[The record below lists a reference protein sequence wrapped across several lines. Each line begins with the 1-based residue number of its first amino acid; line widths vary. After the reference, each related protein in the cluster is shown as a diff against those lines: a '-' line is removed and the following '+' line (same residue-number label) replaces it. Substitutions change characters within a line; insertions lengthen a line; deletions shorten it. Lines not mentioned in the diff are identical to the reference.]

1 MQDKNEKFDFVI
13 IDCFNM
19 SMKNLSLR
27 QLIHQALIIGIK
39 ETSLTSEEIQLFANG
54 NIGGVILF
62 DRNIESS
69 QQLHSLICHI
79 QELALKS
86 PDQKPMFIAID
97 MEGGRVQRLQK
108 PFTIWPAMQKLGK
121 LNSPPLAFDF
131 ALALG
136 KELKAIGINTNLAPC
151 LDVLTHPE
159 NQVIGDRAL
168 GDRPDIVE
176 RLGSAIIRGFIKAD
190 ILACGKHFPGHGHTL
205 ADSHKQLP
213 ITDISIEELENIH
226 LPPFKKAFRTKLRLL
241 MTSHIKYSKLDPD
254 WPATLSEKIL
264 KELACGKMGYK
275 NLIISDDLDMRA
287 LRDHWSVEDIAVQAI
302 KAGCNLLLYGNDLE
316 SWHLAADTIEK
327 AVLNGQITKEQI
339 IENHQRIIDLKNE
352 TLIPFKTS
360 NYEDA
365 LQVIGQKSNQA
376 LSQSVDPS

>member
-1 MQDKNEKFDFVI
+1 
-13 IDCFNM
+13 M

-39 ETSLTSEEIQLFANG
+39 ETSLTSEEIQLFANE

-62 DRNIESS
+62 DRNIESP
-69 QQLHSLICHI
+69 QQLHSLIGHI
-79 QELALKS
+79 QELAFKS

-108 PFTIWPAMQKLGK
+108 PFTIWPAMQKLGE

-168 GDRPDIVE
+168 GDRPGIVE
-176 RLGSAIIRGFIKAD
+176 QLGSAIIRGFIKAD

-213 ITDISIEELENIH
+213 ITDISIEELEKIH

-241 MTSHIKYSKLDPD
+241 MTSHIKYSKIDPD

-264 KELACGKMGYK
+264 KELACSEMGYK

-287 LRDHWSVEDIAVQAI
+287 LRDHWSIEDIAVQAI
-302 KAGCNLLLYGNDLE
+302 KAGCNLLLYGNDPE

-352 TLIPFKTS
+352 TLIPFKAS
-360 NYEDA
+360 DYEDA
-365 LQVIGQKSNQA
+365 LQVIGQKSHQV
-376 LSQSVDPS
+376 LSQSIDPL